1 MKFFRKDW
9 ILYDEIAKDGGKRP
23 DTLIELR
30 IRQEDTHNKSH
41 LPVIKKTEDGYSV
54 EHNASGANHDM
65 TIKHHLVTVVL
76 VVDDQWKYR
85 FDYKVGDHPTVNF
98 DVPHGSKIEAYS
110 FCNLH
115 GLYYSTLK
123 D

>member
-30 IRQEDTHNKSH
+30 IRTEDTFNMSH
-41 LPVIKKTEDGYSV
+41 LPIIQEQIDGYKIC
-54 EHNASGANHDM
+54 HNLNGDHQMN
-65 TIKHHLVTVVL
+65 IKHHLVTTVL
-76 VVDDQWKYR
+76 VVDQQWKYR
-85 FDYKVGDHPTVNF
+85 FDFKHDDNPNVLFKVPK
-98 DVPHGSKIEAYS
+98 GSEVEAYT

-115 GLYYSTLK
+115 GLYYSKLK
-123 D
+123 